1 MKAIKNILGYIFSE
15 PLDQNVSYYCK
26 MMRPALIAITV
37 LVLFKSW
44 IIFGNYHFSD
54 ETLLDA
60 LRTQHY
66 VLNAKVVEVDR
77 NIWAPSEARILRDG
91 VIEEWLVEG
100 NWSGT
105 ITTYHNSITKPK
117 PDQVWMATEG
127 EKGEYIQLK

>member
-1 MKAIKNILGYIFSE
+1 M
-15 PLDQNVSYYCK
+15 
-26 MMRPALIAITV
+26 

-54 ETLLDA
+54 KTLLDA

-127 EKGEYIQLK
+127 EKGGYIQLK